1 MRQEGAN
8 QSHKA
13 LAPHGTAQQHGGP
26 GEVWKTSS
34 PPTQTP
40 HCNPRTIPE
49 PLTFKFW
56 HRCRLFCC
64 LTPILQL
71 LHGCPPSQRAPI
83 PGTVLPVR
91 QQQCF
96 PAAAQGLLAVAP
108 QHRGLSQLLAE
119 HCILYQLLHDEFLGE
134 NKRKAWGSHTTSPL
148 GELGGCPSAH
158 LGCIH
163 LPLCPRDLDEPRR
176 CQHGLSLVLALHLSS
191 GAAADAAHRLTAVAC
206 GMQRE
211 PRGEEDLCQ
220 CSPTVPSP

>member
-1 MRQEGAN
+1 MLICVEAKIGA
-8 QSHKA
+8 
-13 LAPHGTAQQHGGP
+13 GD
-26 GEVWKTSS
+26 
-34 PPTQTP
+34 
-40 HCNPRTIPE
+40 
-49 PLTFKFW
+49 FKFW

-119 HCILYQLLHDEFLGE
+119 HCILYQLLHDEFLG
-134 NKRKAWGSHTTSPL
+134 
-148 GELGGCPSAH
+148 
-158 LGCIH
+158 CIH

-191 GAAADAAHRLTAVAC
+191 GAAADAAHRLTAVADDPPDSSLWHVELLRHRC
-206 GMQRE
+206 ALHHNLMHSSFGSAHLAGRTPDQ
-211 PRGEEDLCQ
+211 Q
-220 CSPTVPSP
+220 